1 MIGFDELNKMIET
14 MDIPPI
20 SKIAGFIANISSN
33 VAFIPQIIKSYR
45 RKQVEDVSIGMF
57 TVLFCTQIC
66 WIVYAVPIGAKNL
79 WISSLI
85 EIALLLPLF
94 AMWFF
99 YKSMGNTTVYQT
111 VKNKLFK
118 QSQAANQPYDDLT
131 DHPMISQ
138 RETLSDWKVETKNQ
152 QAQNH

>member
-1 MIGFDELNKMIET
+1 MG
-14 MDIPPI
+14 IPVI
-20 SKIAGFIANISSN
+20 SEVAGFIANISSN
-33 VAFIPQIIKSYR
+33 VAFIPQIVKSYR

-66 WIVYAVPIGAKNL
+66 WIVYAIPIGAKNL

-94 AMWFF
+94 VMWFF
-99 YKSMGNTTVYQT
+99 YKSMGNSTVYQT

-118 QSQAANQPYDDLT
+118 PSRAANQPYDDLT
-131 DHPMISQ
+131 DH
-138 RETLSDWKVETKNQ
+138 EGLLQ
-152 QAQNH
+152 QQDTH

>member
-1 MIGFDELNKMIET
+1 
-14 MDIPPI
+14 MDIPVI
-20 SKIAGFIANISSN
+20 SEVAGFIANISSN

-66 WIVYAVPIGAKNL
+66 WIVYAIPIGAKKL

-94 AMWFF
+94 VMWFF
-99 YKSMGNTTVYQT
+99 YKSMGNTTVYET

-118 QSQAANQPYDDLT
+118 QSRAANQPYDDL
-131 DHPMISQ
+131 PCAEI
-138 RETLSDWKVETKNQ
+138 LPQ
-152 QAQNH
+152 QNDAQ